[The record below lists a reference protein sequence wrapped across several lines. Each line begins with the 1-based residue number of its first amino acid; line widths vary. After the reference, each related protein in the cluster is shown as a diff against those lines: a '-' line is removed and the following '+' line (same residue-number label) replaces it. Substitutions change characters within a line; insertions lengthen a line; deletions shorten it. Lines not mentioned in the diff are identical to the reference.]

1 MASLDARASQLP
13 TTPHTPCPLYAPS
26 GPCPYSMP
34 RTTRVPPKS
43 TRVFARTGPLSA
55 LSNREGELQDL
66 HARPHI
72 SICDGIR

>member
-34 RTTRVPPKS
+34 RTRVPPKS
-43 TRVFARTGPLSA
+43 TRIYARTGPLSA

-72 SICDGIR
+72 SIL